1 MPAEINRLNRLQNRL
16 RSALV
21 DIYMR
26 EFNKQAPR
34 GKMRQAR
41 EIITLAVRRAEAHIP
56 DYPASFMINGTLFRH
71 KLTRF
76 LVAKTPQE
84 KLDFIRSQIFERRPE
99 LASKVL
105 EVEGRLKAG
114 EKVPKKTREA
124 VRARIYDLR
133 AGNTSRDWGI
143 QANVLSEWGYVF
155 PVALVAA
162 FPLLGL
168 EREGFPQLSWPDP
181 QQAVRNIRYR
191 LKAHRPDL
199 FREIEWA
206 EKHLSKKGEI
216 DKRRLNILRQNL
228 LSLTWED
235 LTEYRLGGLVHC
247 QFFHSIEEVLRAA
260 FPDLNLTKAV
270 YFAGGYDLTDRAD
283 VRELIAEVLKRMK
296 LGGVEELNTGDRQVK
311 RKFKFLNG
319 QRVSWGNILLRFE
332 RVIFKQAWQI
342 GQRYAQEK
350 LTTTEALQAIIDLI
364 INEEPAKQNLTANLH
379 HWLKVIGYLNES
391 IIWLNCPLVRK
402 YGWQIFEDYFGM
414 PWQTYIK
421 SHLFWDAHPTI

>member
-1 MPAEINRLNRLQNRL
+1 MPSDINRLNRLQNRL

-26 EFNKQAPR
+26 EFHKQAPQ

-41 EIITLAVRRAEAHIP
+41 EIIGLAVRRAEAHVP
-56 DYPASFMINGTLFRH
+56 ELPASFMINGTLYRH
-71 KLTRF
+71 GLTRF

-84 KLDFIRSQIFERRPE
+84 KLDFIRSQIFERKPE

-105 EVEGRLKAG
+105 EIEGRLLAG
-114 EKVPKKTREA
+114 EKVSKRTMEA
-124 VRARIYDLR
+124 VRERIYDLR
-133 AGNTSRDWGI
+133 AGNTVRDWGI
-143 QANVLSEWGYVF
+143 QANVLAEWGYIF
-155 PVALVAA
+155 PMALIEA

-168 EREGFPQLSWPDP
+168 VREGFQQLSWADP
-181 QQAVRNIRYR
+181 GQAVRNIRFR
-191 LKAHRPDL
+191 LRKHRPAL
-199 FREIEWA
+199 WREVEWA
-206 EKHLSKKGEI
+206 EKRLQKGGEI
-216 DKRRLNILRQNL
+216 DKRRLNILRQAL
-228 LSLTWED
+228 LCLTWQD
-235 LTEYRLGGLVHC
+235 MADYKLGGLVHC
-247 QFFHSIEEVLRAA
+247 KFFSSIEEVLRVA

-270 YFAGGYDLTDRAD
+270 YFAGGYDLADREDMRALM
-283 VRELIAEVLKRMK
+283 VEVLKRMK

-319 QRVSWGNILLRFE
+319 QGVSWGNILLRFE
-332 RVIFKQAWQI
+332 RIIFRQAWQI
-342 GQRYAQEK
+342 GKGYAREK
-350 LTTTEALQAIIDLI
+350 LTTTEALQAIRDLI
-364 INEEPAKQNLTANLH
+364 VNEEPAKRKLTADLH
-379 HWLKVIGYLNES
+379 HWLKVVGHLNES